1 MILSREYAIADFHE
15 SSLSTSL
22 KFPRLPK
29 SQSSDLPTP
38 NFGRAHPE
46 VAPTSPLRTPH
57 GTPPALR
64 TPSYPAPPTPARAT
78 GSLPHLHAPQSPTR
92 AAESRVPTSPS
103 GRTVQPPPSGFVG
116 ASRPTTRTD
125 RTRPQRMTETLQS
138 PTTAARA
145 QRANRSPSSGT
156 ADPLPAPLKR
166 NGL

>member
-1 MILSREYAIADFHE
+1 PGPS
-15 SSLSTSL
+15 
-22 KFPRLPK
+22 
-29 SQSSDLPTP
+29 
-38 NFGRAHPE
+38 
-46 VAPTSPLRTPH
+46 APSGTLRP
-57 GTPPALR
+57 
-64 TPSYPAPPTPARAT
+64 PPTPACAT

-103 GRTVQPPPSGFVG
+103 GRTVQPPPSGSVG